1 MDISEGEHF
10 MKKTKIICTLGPAT
24 DKKDLLVDMIKS
36 GMDLARFNF
45 SHGSHGECEAR
56 LNLLKEAE
64 KEAGRLVGYVA
75 DTKGPEMRLGL
86 FKGDKTTLVPGHE
99 FTLTIDDVEGTAEK
113 AHVNYKGLPE
123 EVKRGD
129 TILLN
134 DGKLSLEV
142 QSTTDREIHTLVVN
156 GGEISS
162 RKRVAVPGAFLKL
175 PFLSDADVSD
185 ITFAAQHGM
194 TYVAA
199 SFVRNAHDAMEI
211 RRLLER
217 LGSPM
222 GIIAKIENQEGV
234 DNIDEILQVVDGV
247 MVARGDL
254 GVEIPMED
262 VPIVQKQIIAK
273 CNALGKPVVTAT
285 QMLESMITNYRA
297 TRAEANDIA
306 NSIFDGTDAIMLSG
320 ETASGA
326 YPLEA
331 VQTMARIAKRTEE
344 AIDYVGVFQHKG
356 IGAQVQM
363 TDAISHATVQIA
375 QELEANAIMSI
386 TESGYTAR
394 MVAKYRPK
402 AHVLGVSPKEES
414 LRRMNLYWGVTP
426 LKGENKASTDALIEA
441 SLKNALDAGVI
452 KKGDSL
458 VVTAGM
464 NVGKV
469 GSTNLIQV
477 VNVGQK
483 IVSGQGIGKKAAS
496 GIVLRVE
503 KKADLDQFKPGMIL
517 AVASLE
523 NEMGTCAAQAGGI
536 IAEEGGFTSPAAI
549 IGINYGLPVIVGA
562 KGAMEALETGDLVT
576 LDVTTGSVYAG
587 KINVK

>member
-199 SFVRNAHDAMEI
+199 SFVRNAHDTMEI

-549 IGINYGLPVIVGA
+549 IGINYGIPVIVGA
-562 KGAMEALETGDLVT
+562 QGAMEALETGDLVT